1 MKKESKTDKVINPL
15 KGITDRSWFFEQ
27 QVYDPNGLARAVKS
41 TDGSGNVPKVIETNM
56 ADNNQIELPS
66 ELKGK
71 KFRIR
76 KLTPRECFRLMGVDD
91 KDIDKIQ
98 AAGVSNSAQYKL
110 AGNSIVVD
118 VLFHIFRR
126 MFIETEEPDFD
137 GTPTQLTL
145 F

>member
-1 MKKESKTDKVINPL
+1 M
-15 KGITDRSWFFEQ
+15 
-27 QVYDPNGLARAVKS
+27 KS
-41 TDGSGNVPKVIETNM
+41 TDGSGNVPKVIENM
-56 ADNNQIELPS
+56 AEQQQIELPS

-76 KLTPRECFRLMGVDD
+76 KLTPRECFRLMGVED

-98 AAGVSNSAQYKL
+98 ASGLSNSAQYKL

-118 VLFHIFRR
+118 VLYHLFRK
-126 MFIETEEPDFD
+126 MFIETGSDERHE
-137 GTPTQLTL
+137 QLTL

>member
-1 MKKESKTDKVINPL
+1 MKKIMVWDDYHHHPFRQPDIMGTITTQIGNPSKGHAYKIIEL
-15 KGITDRSWFFEQ
+15 KDT
-27 QVYDPNGLARAVKS
+27 
-41 TDGSGNVPKVIETNM
+41 TM
-56 ADNNQIELPS
+56 ADNNAIELPE

-98 AAGVSNSAQYKL
+98 AAGVSNSGQYKL
-110 AGNSIVVD
+110 AGNSIVVN
-118 VLFHIFRR
+118 VLFHIFRK
-126 MFIETEEPDFD
+126 MFIETEPDKEKEM
-137 GTPTQLTL
+137 QLSL